1 MGNGSVAMVDVG
13 HAIDEMLIFLFAG
26 VLAGI
31 GCWFGCYGSY
41 RAWVKMLAAW
51 RRRRTEAACRAEV
64 VRGLAEIESFLEAH
78 AARTLPGEPPESSG
92 GNAGS

>member
-26 VLAGI
+26 LLVGI

-41 RAWVKMLAAW
+41 RAWVKMRAAS
-51 RRRRTEAACRAEV
+51 RRRRTEAAGRAEV
-64 VRGLAEIESFLEAH
+64 VRGLAEIERFLEAH
-78 AARTLPGEPPESSG
+78 AARTLPGEPPDSSG
-92 GNAGS
+92 GNPGS